1 MTPETPAGND
11 FNAYQYQDL
20 LARSRDQYAHT
31 KYRILL
37 EWLGAERKPLRIL
50 NAGCGSGDLSF
61 LLAGAGHEILG
72 IDPSRAYVELA
83 RQTAAALAMPRCTFK
98 VCSIE
103 DLQVGEPFDCVIA
116 TDVIE
121 HIKDDVN
128 AVRKLVACVRPGGLL
143 MLTVPAGQWLFGFHD
158 ESLGHFRRYS
168 IRSLRQAVGGGV
180 AIERERY
187 FGFTLIPVCLLY
199 SRILRR
205 AYPLSA
211 SGDSQASPFS
221 SAVLRALM
229 LLDKAL
235 PLPFGTSVLLKG
247 RLPAAR

>member
-83 RQTAAALAMPRCTFK
+83 RQTAAAT
-98 VCSIE
+98 E
-103 DLQVGEPFDCVIA
+103 DIKGRIAAIQGSTASAVTDINQISTVIRDVSDIVGTIA
-116 TDVIE
+116 T
-121 HIKDDVN
+121 
-128 AVRKLVACVRPGGLL
+128 
-143 MLTVPAGQWLFGFHD
+143 
-158 ESLGHFRRYS
+158 
-168 IRSLRQAVGGGV
+168 
-180 AIERERY
+180 AIEEQAMVTRDIAGNLAKARAAAPKAAKGGEARAAGPGEY
-187 FGFTLIPVCLLY
+187 VVKPGDNGMKIVKATGVSLNELETLNPGIDWKHL
-199 SRILRR
+199 RI
-205 AYPLSA
+205 
-211 SGDSQASPFS
+211 GQT
-221 SAVLRALM
+221 V
-229 LLDKAL
+229 K
-235 PLPFGTSVLLKG
+235 TK
-247 RLPAAR
+247 